1 MKYLKLAF
9 GLVAVAGLMAISAS
23 SAMAAEPIW
32 VTCAKTAAPTHYT
45 EADCLTAGS
54 EGGWNTKGFAA
65 NETIEATSS
74 GTLELEDE
82 KATGGKTVIE
92 CPGTDQGWV
101 GPNGVAEDTRVTA
114 TAGACRFVKAEHGA
128 CEESKGVT
136 AVAVNLPWTLK
147 LEERENTSTKK
158 VELRGLLVSLVSG
171 KNPGWKVECTVGG
184 ILKVSDEC
192 TGRTSVAVG
201 SARSQLLTNFTFDE
215 VSKQEPGS
223 CTQGT
228 STSGVVRGIV
238 SSSIRNSKG
247 ELQALWALASILHT

>member
-9 GLVAVAGLMAISAS
+9 GLVVVAGLMAISAS

-74 GTLELEDE
+74 GTLKLEDRS
-82 KATGGKTVIE
+82 ATGGKVVIS
-92 CPGTDQGWV
+92 CSGTDQGWV
-101 GPNGVAEDTRVTA
+101 GPNGVAEENRVTASSCSFVEHGSCEESKAVTA
-114 TAGACRFVKAEHGA
+114 TAL
-128 CEESKGVT
+128 
-136 AVAVNLPWTLK
+136 NLPWTLK
-147 LEERENTSTKK
+147 LEERENTTSKK

-171 KNPGWKVECTVGG
+171 KTPGWSVTCTVAG
-184 ILKVSDEC
+184 ILKISDEC
-192 TGRTSVAVG
+192 TGRTSVGVE
-201 SARSQLLTNFTFDE
+201 SARSRLLTNFIFDA
-215 VSKQEPGS
+215 VSEQEPAS

-228 STSGVVRGIV
+228 STSGFVGGTV

-247 ELQALWALASILHT
+247 ELQALWPLAAILKT

>member
-74 GTLELEDE
+74 GALELEDSA
-82 KATGGKTVIE
+82 ATGGKVIIE
-92 CPGTDQGWV
+92 CSGTDQGWV
-101 GPNGVAEDTRVTA
+101 GPNGVGEENRVTASGCVFVNKEHGECEEAKGVTA
-114 TAGACRFVKAEHGA
+114 TA
-128 CEESKGVT
+128 T
-136 AVAVNLPWTLK
+136 NLPWTVK
-147 LEERENTSTKK
+147 LEERTNTETSK

-171 KNPGWKVECTVGG
+171 KNPGWSVTCTVAG
-184 ILKVSDEC
+184 ILKISDEC
-192 TGRTSVAVG
+192 TGRTSVSVE
-201 SARSQLLTNFTFDE
+201 SARSRLLTNSKFE
-215 VSKQEPGS
+215 AVSAQEPAS
-223 CTQGT
+223 CSQGT
-228 STSGVVRGIV
+228 STSGSVRGTV
-238 SSSIRNSKG
+238 SSSIRNNKG
-247 ELQALWALASILHT
+247 ELQALWPLASILNT

>member
-74 GTLELEDE
+74 GTLELEDSA
-82 KATGGKTVIE
+82 ATGGKVIIT
-92 CPGTDQGWV
+92 CSGTDQGWV
-101 GPNGVAEDTRVTA
+101 GPNGIAEQNRVTA
-114 TAGACRFVKAEHGA
+114 SSCKFVEHGA
-128 CEESKGVT
+128 CEEGKPVT
-136 AVAVNLPWTLK
+136 AVAANLPWTLK
-147 LEERENTSTKK
+147 LEERTNTANNN

-171 KNPGWKVECTVGG
+171 KNPGWNVECTVGG
-184 ILKVSDEC
+184 ILKISDSC
-192 TGRTSVAVG
+192 TGRTNVAVE
-201 SARSQLLTNFTFDE
+201 SARSRLLTNFKFDE
-215 VSKQEPGS
+215 ISAQEPAS

-228 STSGVVRGIV
+228 STSGHVRGTV

-247 ELQALWALASILHT
+247 ELQALWPLAAILGT

>member
-9 GLVAVAGLMAISAS
+9 GLVAVAGLMAIAAS

-74 GTLELEDE
+74 GTLKLEDRS
-82 KATGGKTVIE
+82 ATGGEVKIE
-92 CPGTDQGWV
+92 CAGTDQGWV
-101 GPNGVAEDTRVTA
+101 GPNGVAEENRVTA
-114 TAGACRFVKAEHGA
+114 SSCKFAGAHGS
-128 CEESKGVT
+128 CEESKAVT
-136 AVAVNLPWTLK
+136 AKAINLPWTLK
-147 LEERENTSTKK
+147 LEERTNTATSK

-171 KNPGWKVECTVGG
+171 KNPGWDVECTVGG

-192 TGRTSVAVG
+192 TGRTNVG
-201 SARSQLLTNFTFDE
+201 VESARSRLLTNFIFDSISE
-215 VSKQEPGS
+215 QEPAKCSIGGENAGFVS
-223 CTQGT
+223 
-228 STSGVVRGIV
+228 GIV
-238 SSSIRNSKG
+238 SSSIRNAKG
-247 ELQALWALASILHT
+247 ELQALWPLASILNT